1 MCTSNIDI
9 LIVDDSHDVLKR
21 LTDLLINSDLN
32 KKVKCLNSALE
43 ALLEFKD
50 SFPSIIILD
59 INLPGLTGIQMMS
72 KVRHMK
78 ITQPI
83 FIVLTNTTISS
94 YKRECLNIGADYF
107 LDKSKDFLQ
116 IPIIIKKLEE
126 TRMSILTSN

>member
-1 MCTSNIDI
+1 MCLCNTDI
-9 LIVDDSHDVLKR
+9 LIVDDSDDVLER
-21 LTDLLINSDLN
+21 LTDLLNSSDLN
-32 KKVKCLNSALE
+32 KKVRCFNSALE
-43 ALLEFKD
+43 ALLQFKD

-72 KVRHMK
+72 KVRNMK

-116 IPIIIKKLEE
+116 IPIIIKELEIAQL
-126 TRMSILTSN
+126 SILTNN

>member
-1 MCTSNIDI
+1 MCLCNTDI
-9 LIVDDSHDVLKR
+9 LIVDDSDDVLER
-21 LTDLLINSDLN
+21 LTDLLNSSDLN
-32 KKVKCLNSALE
+32 KKVRCFNSALE
-43 ALLEFKD
+43 ALLQFKD

-72 KVRHMK
+72 KVRNMK

-116 IPIIIKKLEE
+116 IPIIIKELE
-126 TRMSILTSN
+126 TAQLSILTNN